1 MQGGFALKLKPW
13 QWLVLAACI
22 IVFAAVLYRDHQIA
36 EGQQAY
42 ERLGCP
48 SCHIAGGAPSLAQVG
63 RKYDRRTLVV
73 WLSDPETVYARLGR
87 KPLNPGYPA
96 MPRQPI
102 PPRDIERISYF
113 LSAQR

>member
-1 MQGGFALKLKPW
+1 LKLKPW
-13 QWLVLAACI
+13 QFVVLAICFVVAVA
-22 IVFAAVLYRDHQIA
+22 VFYRSHQVA
-36 EGQQAY
+36 EGQQAF
-42 ERLGCP
+42 EHLSCP

-63 RKYDRRTLVV
+63 KKYERRMFVE
-73 WLSDPETVYARLGR
+73 WLSDPEAVYTRLGR

-102 PPRDIERISYF
+102 SRHDIEMISYF